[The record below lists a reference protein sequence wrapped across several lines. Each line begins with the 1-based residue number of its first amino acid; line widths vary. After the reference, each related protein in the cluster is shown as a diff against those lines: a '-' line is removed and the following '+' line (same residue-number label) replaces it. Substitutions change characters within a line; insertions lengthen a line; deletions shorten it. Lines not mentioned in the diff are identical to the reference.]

1 MKAFKKIKCSLKVL
15 KKIKCPCCGYYTI
28 EDYGEEVNCNI
39 CPVCF
44 WQYDVVGQDNPNDIV
59 GGPNGKLSLNQ
70 ARDNYKKFGV
80 AVRIWCHML
89 ENQIEKKLILEMQIS
104 IKFYNCG

>member
-70 ARDNYKKFGV
+70 ARDNYKKFGACSEDMV
-80 AVRIWCHML
+80 PYVRKPNAGEIDI
-89 ENQIEKKLILEMQIS
+89 ENAG
-104 IKFYNCG
+104 IK